1 MQQEREKTSKTRE
14 LVDHSP
20 QPRFVLNVHSI
31 HNYKSILAATPLNIR
46 KPSSLDVDVV
56 ALRKRAAQ
64 LIRKEHTEVDIAH
77 PTGVDELTSGSI
89 PFDRTHGKTQA
100 LPHRDMNTAFTGSLS
115 SQRKLELVTMAAVL
129 GIPTTEKD
137 SKQELTSKIRD
148 HLDANPD
155 TRNSAQFKQLT
166 WRSANRGK
174 ASSIVVP
181 AAPCPTSHFET
192 SHGMAT
198 THQHL
203 PSFVPSPST
212 FLQFG
217 VPVIGFPV
225 PSTSSHTSSLGYAPS
240 MTPIPSYLFPPSHIP
255 PVGGQYD
262 SQGRSSLVIQPRTNT
277 HDLAGPGSVANRGHH
292 PGS

>member
-1 MQQEREKTSKTRE
+1 MQQEREKTSKTRD

-31 HNYKSILAATPLNIR
+31 HNYKSILAATPLDIR

-64 LIRKEHTEVDIAH
+64 LIRKEPTDDVDIAR
-77 PTGVDELTSGSI
+77 PTDTHELTSDSI
-89 PFDRTHGKTQA
+89 PFDRTRGKTQA
-100 LPHRDMNTAFTGSLS
+100 VPQHDINAAFTGSLS

-155 TRNSAQFKQLT
+155 IRNGAQFKQLT
-166 WRSANRGK
+166 WRSANRSK
-174 ASSIVVP
+174 TSSTVVP
-181 AAPCPTSHFET
+181 APSFET
-192 SHGMAT
+192 PLGMAM
-198 THQHL
+198 THQQL
-203 PSFVPSPST
+203 PSFVPSSSP

-217 VPVIGFPV
+217 VPTIGFPA
-225 PSTSSHTSSLGYAPS
+225 PSTSSHASSLHYAPL
-240 MTPIPSYLFPPSHIP
+240 MTPTPYLFPPSHIP

-262 SQGRSSLVIQPRTNT
+262 WQGQSSLLIQPRPNT
-277 HDLAGPGSVANRGHH
+277 CDLAQPGSVANQDHH
-292 PGS
+292 SGS